1 MIVEVVNHQTQV
13 FKTEVKYIYIYI
25 LKNKNIRNELRKKVF
40 GREREPG

>member
-13 FKTEVKYIYIYI
+13 FKTEVKYIYI
-25 LKNKNIRNELRKKVF
+25 LKNKNMRNELRKKVF